1 MASGLVHDGYLIP
14 SYISYSD
21 MLSSPVFIFLP
32 TLLACLLVNFFT
44 DVDIGKRFIQSFTGM
59 YGSPGS
65 ASETI
70 LLEYLT
76 ELPPLVP
83 LRAIQNGHWKVAW
96 FSLLHFVSPVFR
108 VLVGGSVT
116 LTSTGTDVTLH
127 FGTPSFSAVFI
138 FLNVYAISMYFARPT
153 DNRLLPRNFNRLMD
167 LIPMCHASKFL
178 WRPDFD
184 ISDPGATREHMVAR
198 IFLRED
204 KYRLGVYEGGDG
216 MKHIGFD
223 IVGSDGILPAKNPD
237 CVAPAL
243 KRRRWAHRRGQGVG
257 GAGSKV

>member
-1 MASGLVHDGYLIP
+1 MAAGLVHDGYLIP

-21 MLSSPVFIFLP
+21 WLCLLVFIFLP
-32 TLLACLLVNFFT
+32 TLLAGLLVGFIT
-44 DVDIGKRFIQSFTGM
+44 DVNIEKRFVQSFAAM
-59 YGSPGS
+59 YGSPGP

-76 ELPPLVP
+76 VLPLLVP
-83 LRAIQNGHWKVAW
+83 LQAIQNGHWQVAW
-96 FSLLHFVSPVFR
+96 FSLLHLVSPVFPI
-108 VLVGGSVT
+108 LVGGSVT
-116 LTSTGTDVTLH
+116 LTGTGTDAILH
-127 FGTPSFSAVFI
+127 FGMPSFSAVFI
-138 FLNVYAISMYFARPT
+138 FLNVSAISMYFARPT
-153 DNRLLPRNFNRLMD
+153 DNRLLPRDFNRLMD

-204 KYRLGVYEGGDG
+204 KYRLGVYEGVDG
-216 MKHIGFD
+216 MNHIGFD
-223 IVGSDGILPAKNPD
+223 MVGSDGVLPAKNPD

-243 KRRRWAHRRGQGVG
+243 KHWWWAHRRGQGVG
-257 GAGSKV
+257 GAGNKV